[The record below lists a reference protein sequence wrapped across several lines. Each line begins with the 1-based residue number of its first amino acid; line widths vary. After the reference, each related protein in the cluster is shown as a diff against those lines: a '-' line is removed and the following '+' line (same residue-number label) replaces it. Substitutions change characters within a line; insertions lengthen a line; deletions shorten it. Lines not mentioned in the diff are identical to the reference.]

1 MDGHGMGIGK
11 GRVLCEGAVCVR
23 QAVGRMSWETLG
35 NVFGKLGGGAA
46 GDKVIPRSGGGERDH
61 VYRCRHTKL
70 YLELSL

>member
-1 MDGHGMGIGK
+1 MGIGK
-11 GRVLCEGAVCVR
+11 GRVLCEGAVFAR

-35 NVFGKLGGGAA
+35 NVFGKSGAGGRA
-46 GDKVIPRSGGGERDH
+46 GDKVIPRSGGGGRDH